1 MKKIFTLMLALF
13 AMVAVQ
19 AQNLLNEDFENGIPS
34 TWVNIDA
41 DNDGNS
47 WLSSAG
53 VSGVAGH
60 NGTDGCA
67 YSCSY
72 YDGTVLT
79 PDNWLITPA
88 ITLTGPASLTFW
100 IAAQDANYAAEH
112 YGVYISTTAGTSPAD
127 FTLLYEETLDANGG
141 ARAQGTWKQKTVNLA
156 SYTGTIRIAFRH
168 FNCTDMFY
176 MNIDDVVI
184 FAQPTSP
191 TIEAN
196 PTTID
201 FGTVA
206 LGNTA
211 SSTVN
216 ITAYSLTAG
225 VTATTTAPFAVSA
238 DGTTFG
244 TTATVPAAGGSLYVQ
259 YAPTTVGTNNG
270 TVTLAST
277 GATDVTVSVSGNAID
292 CSTITI
298 PFTEG
303 FESSIDCWTMV
314 SMDPANDDRFGVY
327 ADAEAYEG
335 SNDFRFSSFSSASD
349 YNQYL
354 ITPQLTLTPGQNY
367 IATFYYKGY
376 NANENFKVMY
386 STTNTDLSS
395 FTVLADYTNVATSW
409 TPVTVELPAGTKYVA
424 IDYYGNYQYYLYVDN
439 FSVMPATPSMSL
451 NETALD
457 FGINEMGSTSAAQY
471 VVMNTVSVNEPFT
484 VSTTA
489 PFEVSL
495 DGTTFAA
502 TQTLP
507 ANPATVVYDTIFVR
521 FAPTAAGTF
530 NQNLTVSSTSY
541 NGTVALTG
549 ESVDCTPGITVPY
562 SNDFNA
568 GLVPPICWSVGND
581 PASFFSAGTGTEGD
595 YAIGTEAVDFI
606 ITPEIHST
614 DALLVTFDY
623 INYFGTSA
631 NAPTYF
637 QVGYS
642 STDNNASSFTWQGE
656 QLCAVDAFT
665 PFATVVPAG
674 TKYVAVGVSQLGNG
688 LYYGLFEMDDA
699 FYIDNFA
706 LAAQTEPL
714 MNVSPTSM
722 FFGSVNIGSTV
733 PAKTASVVGALLTND
748 ITVTAP
754 ANFEVSTNG
763 TSYAAT
769 ATMSPNGGTLYVRYS
784 PSGAGNHSGNV
795 TLTSGSTTKTIAV
808 SGSAVDCSQPKT
820 LPFTENFDNGMPACW
835 SVLDVDGDGYTWEP
849 STEPYSYYDGVD
861 LSGTGYNDSYGFIL
875 SGSFSNALGTALTPD
890 NWLITPA
897 LVIPSSGATLSFYVA
912 AQDSSYANEHYGV
925 YVSTTGT
932 NPSNFTLLYEE
943 DLDADGG
950 PRATGTWKQKM
961 VNLPYGGQNIYLAIR
976 HFNCEDMFLIDIDD
990 FSVTPGVGVENHGL
1004 STKIYPNPA
1013 NTVLNINATSN
1024 INRVE
1029 VYNMMGQMVGM
1040 YEANDVNT
1048 QINTSSFANGVYTVK
1063 ISTENGTST
1072 KKFTVAR

>member
-34 TWVNIDA
+34 TWVNVDA
-41 DNDGNS
+41 DGDGNF
-47 WLSSAG
+47 WLSSENETG
-53 VSGVAGH
+53 VSGH
-60 NGTDGCA
+60 NGTNGCA

-72 YDGTVLT
+72 ISSALT

-216 ITAYSLTAG
+216 VTAYSLTTG

-238 DGTTFG
+238 DGTTYG

-259 YAPTTVGTNNG
+259 YAPTAVGTHNG

-277 GATDVTVSVSGNAID
+277 GATNVTVSVSGNAID
-292 CSTITI
+292 CSNITI

-314 SMDPANDDRFGVY
+314 SMDPANDARFGVY

-386 STTNTDLSS
+386 STTNTDINS
-395 FTVLADYTNVATSW
+395 FTVLADYTNVATTW

-439 FSVMPATPSMSL
+439 FSVMPATASMALSDS
-451 NETALD
+451 TLD
-457 FGINEMGSTSAAQY
+457 FGINEMGSTSDAQY
-471 VVMNTVSVNEPFT
+471 VVLSTVSVNEPFT
-484 VSTTA
+484 LTTTA

-495 DGTTFAA
+495 NGTTFAA
-502 TQTLP
+502 TQTIP
-507 ANPATVVYDTIFVR
+507 ANASTVVNDTIYVR

-530 NQNLTVSSTSY
+530 NQNLTVSSTSF

-562 SNDFNA
+562 SNDFNS
-568 GLVPPICWSVGND
+568 GLVPPVCWSVGDD
-581 PASFFSAGTGTEGD
+581 PENFFSAGTGAEGD

-614 DALLVTFDY
+614 DALLVSFDY

-637 QVGYS
+637 HVGYS
-642 STDNNASSFTWQGE
+642 TTDNNASSFTWQGE
-656 QLCAVDAFT
+656 QLSAVDAFT
-665 PFATVVPAG
+665 PYSTVVPAG

-688 LYYGLFEMDDA
+688 LYYGIFEMDDA

-722 FFGSVNIGSTV
+722 SFGSVNIGSTV

-769 ATMSPNGGTLYVRYS
+769 ATMSPNGGTLYVRYI
-784 PSGAGNHSGNV
+784 PSGAGYHSGNI

-808 SGSAVDCSQPKT
+808 SGSAVDCSQPQT

-835 SVLDVDGDGYTWEP
+835 SVIDADGDGYTWEP
-849 STEPYSYYDGVD
+849 STEPFSYYNGVD

-875 SGSFSNALGTALTPD
+875 SGSYSNALGTALTPD

-897 LVIPSSGATLSFYVA
+897 LVIPSSGATLTFYVA
-912 AQDSSYANEHYGV
+912 AQDAGYANEHYGV

-950 PRATGTWKQKM
+950 PRAGGTWKQKH
-961 VNLPYGGQNIYLAIR
+961 VNLPYGNQTIYLAIR

-990 FSVTPGVGVENHGL
+990 FSVTAGVGVENHEMDA
-1004 STKIYPNPA
+1004 TIYPNPA
-1013 NTVLNINATSN
+1013 NNVLNINANSN

-1029 VYNMMGQMVGM
+1029 VYNMMGQMVGS
-1040 YEANDVNT
+1040 YTANDMNT
-1048 QINTSSFANGVYTVK
+1048 QINTTSFANGVYTVK
-1063 ISTENGTST
+1063 ISTENGTT
-1072 KKFTVAR
+1072 TTKFTVAR

>member
-34 TWVNIDA
+34 TWVNVDA
-41 DNDGNS
+41 DGDGNF
-47 WLSSAG
+47 WLSSENQTG
-53 VSGVAGH
+53 VSGH
-60 NGTDGCA
+60 NGTNGCA

-72 YDGTVLT
+72 ISSALT

-100 IAAQDANYAAEH
+100 IAAQDASYAAEH
-112 YGVYISTTAGTSPAD
+112 YGVYISTTAGTTPAD

-141 ARAQGTWKQKTVNLA
+141 ARVQGTWKQKTVNLA
-156 SYTGTIRIAFRH
+156 NYTGTIRIAFRH

-216 ITAYSLTAG
+216 VTAYSLTTG

-238 DGTTFG
+238 DGTTYG

-259 YAPTTVGTNNG
+259 YAPTTAGTNNG

-292 CSTITI
+292 CSNITI

-335 SNDFRFSSFSSASD
+335 SNDFRFSSYSSASD

-386 STTNTDLSS
+386 STTNTDINS
-395 FTVLADYTNVATSW
+395 FTVLADYTNVATTW

-424 IDYYGNYQYYLYVDN
+424 IDYYGNYQFYLYVDN
-439 FSVMPATPSMSL
+439 FSVMPATASMALSDS
-451 NETALD
+451 TLD
-457 FGINEMGSTSAAQY
+457 FGINEMGSTSDAQY
-471 VVMNTVSVNEPFT
+471 VVLSTVSVNEPFT
-484 VSTTA
+484 LTTTA

-495 DGTTFAA
+495 NGTTFAA
-502 TQTLP
+502 TQTIP
-507 ANPATVVYDTIFVR
+507 ANASTVVNDTIYVR

-530 NQNLTVSSTSY
+530 NQNLTVSSTSF

-562 SNDFNA
+562 SNDFNS
-568 GLVPPICWSVGND
+568 GLVPPVCWSVGDD
-581 PASFFSAGTGTEGD
+581 PENFFAAGTGAEGD
-595 YAIGTEAVDFI
+595 YAIGAEAVDFI

-614 DALLVTFDY
+614 DALLVSFDY

-637 QVGYS
+637 HVGYS
-642 STDNNASSFTWQGE
+642 TTDNNASSFTWQGE
-656 QLCAVDAFT
+656 QLSAVDAFT
-665 PFATVVPAG
+665 PYSTVVPAG

-688 LYYGLFEMDDA
+688 LYYGIFEMDDA

-722 FFGSVNIGSTV
+722 SFGSVNIGSTV

-769 ATMSPNGGTLYVRYS
+769 ATMSPNGGTLYVRYI
-784 PSGAGNHSGNV
+784 PSGAGYHSGNI

-808 SGSAVDCSQPKT
+808 SGSAVDCSQPQT

-835 SVLDVDGDGYTWEP
+835 SVIDADGDGYTWEP
-849 STEPYSYYDGVD
+849 STEPFSYYDGVD

-875 SGSFSNALGTALTPD
+875 SGSYSNALSTALTPD

-897 LVIPSSGATLSFYVA
+897 LVIPSSGATLTFYVA
-912 AQDSSYANEHYGV
+912 AQDASYANEHYGV

-950 PRATGTWKQKM
+950 PRAGGTWKQKH
-961 VNLPYGGQNIYLAIR
+961 VNLPYGNQTIYLAIR

-990 FSVTPGVGVENHGL
+990 FSVTAGVGVENHEMDA
-1004 STKIYPNPA
+1004 TIYPNPA
-1013 NTVLNINATSN
+1013 NNVLNINANSN

-1029 VYNMMGQMVGM
+1029 VYNMMGQMVGS
-1040 YEANDVNT
+1040 YTANDMNT
-1048 QINTSSFANGVYTVK
+1048 QINTTSFANGVYTVK
-1063 ISTENGTST
+1063 ISTENGTT
-1072 KKFTVAR
+1072 TTKFTVAR

>member
-1 MKKIFTLMLALF
+1 MLALF
-13 AMVAVQ
+13 AMVAIQ
-19 AQNLLNEDFENGIPS
+19 AQSLLSEDFENGIPS

-41 DNDGNS
+41 DNDGNT
-47 WLSSAG
+47 WLSSESISG
-53 VSGVAGH
+53 VSGH
-60 NGTDGCA
+60 NGSSSCA
-67 YSCSY
+67 FSCSY
-72 YDGTVLT
+72 YNSTVLT

-88 ITLTGPASLTFW
+88 VTLSSNATLTFW
-100 IAAQDANYAAEH
+100 VCAQDANYAAEH
-112 YGVYISTTAGTSPAD
+112 YGVYISTTAGTTPSA
-127 FTLLYEETLDANGG
+127 FTLIYEETLDANGG
-141 ARAQGTWKQKTVNLA
+141 ARTQGTWKQKTVNLA
-156 SYTGTIRIAFRH
+156 SYTGQTVRIAFRH

-176 MNIDDVVI
+176 LNLDDVEI
-184 FAQPTSP
+184 TAQPTDP
-191 TIEAN
+191 TIIAT
-196 PTTID
+196 PTSLD
-201 FGTVA
+201 FGTTA
-206 LGNTA
+206 LGVTKNY
-211 SSTVN
+211 TVDVTTYN
-216 ITAYSLTAG
+216 LTAG
-225 VTATTTAPFAVSA
+225 VTATTSAPFAVSA
-238 DGTTFG
+238 DGTTYA
-244 TTATVPAAGGSLYVQ
+244 TTATVAAAGGTLYVQ
-259 YAPTTVGTNNG
+259 YAPTVVGADNG

-277 GATDVTVSVSGNAID
+277 GATSQTITLTGSGID
-292 CSTITI
+292 CSNLTI

-303 FESSIDCWTMV
+303 FENGFNPCWTMI
-314 SMDPANDDRFGVY
+314 SMDPANDDRFGVF
-327 ADAEAYEG
+327 ADEDAYDG
-335 SNDFRFSSFSSASD
+335 DYDFRFSSYASASD

-354 ITPQLTLTPGQNY
+354 ITPQLTLNASNNY
-367 IATFYYKGY
+367 LVRFFYEGY
-376 NANENFKVMY
+376 ASSDAFKVLY
-386 STTNTDLSS
+386 STTNDNLSS
-395 FTVLADYTNVATSW
+395 FTVLADYPAVPTSW
-409 TPVTVELPAGTKYVA
+409 TECVLELPAGTKYVA
-424 IDYYGNYQYYLYVDN
+424 INYYGNYAYYLYLDN
-439 FSVMPATPSMSL
+439 FSITTVTSSMDLS
-451 NETALD
+451 ETALD
-457 FGINEMGSTSAAQY
+457 FGINEMGSTSDAQY
-471 VVMNTVSVNEPFT
+471 VVMRTIGVNEAFT
-484 VSTTA
+484 VTTA
-489 PFEVSL
+489 APYQVSL
-495 DGTTFAA
+495 DGTNFAA
-502 TQTLP
+502 TQTIP

-581 PASFFSAGTGTEGD
+581 PANFFAAGTGTEGD

-665 PFATVVPAG
+665 PYATVVPAG

-688 LYYGLFEMDDA
+688 LYYGIFEMDDA

-714 MNVSPTSM
+714 MLVSPTSM
-722 FFGSVNIGSTV
+722 SFGSVNIGSTV

-808 SGSAVDCSQPKT
+808 SGSAVDCSQPQT

-875 SGSFSNALGTALTPD
+875 SGSYSNALGTALTPD

-950 PRATGTWKQKM
+950 PRATGAWKQKI
-961 VNLPYGGQNIYLAIR
+961 VNLPYGNQNIYLAIR

-1013 NTVLNINATSN
+1013 NTVLNINANSN
-1024 INRVE
+1024 ISRVE
-1029 VYNMMGQMVGM
+1029 VFNMMGQMVGS
-1040 YEANDVNT
+1040 YTANDVNT
-1048 QINTSSFANGVYTVK
+1048 QINTTNFSNGVYMVK
-1063 ISTENGTST
+1063 IDTENGTVT

>member
-34 TWVNIDA
+34 TWVNVDA
-41 DNDGNS
+41 DGDGNF
-47 WLSSAG
+47 WLSSENQTG
-53 VSGVAGH
+53 VSGH
-60 NGTDGCA
+60 NGTNGCA

-72 YDGTVLT
+72 ISSALT

-176 MNIDDVVI
+176 LNIDDVVI

-206 LGNTA
+206 IGNTA

-216 ITAYSLTAG
+216 VTAYSLTAG

-238 DGTTFG
+238 DGTTYG

-259 YAPTTVGTNNG
+259 YAPTAVGTHNG

-277 GATDVTVSVSGNAID
+277 GATNVTVSVSGNAID
-292 CSTITI
+292 CSNITI

-386 STTNTDLSS
+386 STTNTDINS
-395 FTVLADYTNVATSW
+395 FTVLADYTNVATTW

-439 FSVMPATPSMSL
+439 FSVMPATASMALSDS
-451 NETALD
+451 TLD
-457 FGINEMGSTSAAQY
+457 FGINEMGSTSDAQY
-471 VVMNTVSVNEPFT
+471 VVLSTVSVNEPFT
-484 VSTTA
+484 LTTTA

-495 DGTTFAA
+495 NGTTFAA
-502 TQTLP
+502 TQTIP
-507 ANPATVVYDTIFVR
+507 ANASTVVNDTIYVR

-562 SNDFNA
+562 SNDFNS
-568 GLVPPICWSVGND
+568 GLVPPVCWSVGDD
-581 PASFFSAGTGTEGD
+581 PENFFAAGTGTEGD

-614 DALLVTFDY
+614 DAILVSFDY

-637 QVGYS
+637 HVGYS
-642 STDNNASSFTWQGE
+642 TTDNSASSFTWQGE
-656 QLCAVDAFT
+656 QLSAVDAFT
-665 PFATVVPAG
+665 PYSTVVPAG

-688 LYYGLFEMDDA
+688 LYYGIFEMDDA

-722 FFGSVNIGSTV
+722 SFGSVNIGSTV

-769 ATMSPNGGTLYVRYS
+769 ATMSPNGGTLYVRYI
-784 PSGAGNHSGNV
+784 PSGAGYHSGNI

-808 SGSAVDCSQPKT
+808 SGSAVDCSQPQT

-835 SVLDVDGDGYTWEP
+835 SVIDADGDGYTWEP
-849 STEPYSYYDGVD
+849 STEPFSYYNGVD

-875 SGSFSNALGTALTPD
+875 SGSYSNALGAALTPD

-897 LVIPSSGATLSFYVA
+897 LVIPSSGATLTFYVA
-912 AQDSSYANEHYGV
+912 AQDASYANEHYGV

-950 PRATGTWKQKM
+950 PRAGGTWKQKH
-961 VNLPYGGQNIYLAIR
+961 VNLPYGNQTIYLAIR

-990 FSVTPGVGVENHGL
+990 FSVTAGVGVENHEMDA
-1004 STKIYPNPA
+1004 TIYPNPA
-1013 NTVLNINATSN
+1013 NNVLNINANSN

-1029 VYNMMGQMVGM
+1029 VYNMMGQMVGS
-1040 YEANDVNT
+1040 YTANDMNT
-1048 QINTSSFANGVYTVK
+1048 QINTTSFANGVYTVK
-1063 ISTENGTST
+1063 ISTENGTT
-1072 KKFTVAR
+1072 TTKFTVAR

>member
-34 TWVNIDA
+34 TWVNVDA
-41 DNDGNS
+41 DGDGNF
-47 WLSSAG
+47 WLSSENQTG
-53 VSGVAGH
+53 VSGH
-60 NGTDGCA
+60 NGTNGCA

-72 YDGTVLT
+72 ISSALT

-100 IAAQDANYAAEH
+100 IAAQDASYAAEH
-112 YGVYISTTAGTSPAD
+112 YGVYISTTAGTTPAD

-141 ARAQGTWKQKTVNLA
+141 ARVQGTWKQKTVNLA

-216 ITAYSLTAG
+216 VTAYSLTTG

-238 DGTTFG
+238 DGTTYG

-259 YAPTTVGTNNG
+259 YAPTTAGTNNG

-277 GATDVTVSVSGNAID
+277 GATDVTISVSGNAID
-292 CSTITI
+292 CSNITI

-335 SNDFRFSSFSSASD
+335 SNDFRFSSYSSASD

-386 STTNTDLSS
+386 STTNTDINS
-395 FTVLADYTNVATSW
+395 FTVLADYTNVATTW

-439 FSVMPATPSMSL
+439 FSVMPATASMALSDS
-451 NETALD
+451 TLD
-457 FGINEMGSTSAAQY
+457 FGINEMGSTSDAQY
-471 VVMNTVSVNEPFT
+471 VVLSTVSVNEPFT
-484 VSTTA
+484 LTTTA

-495 DGTTFAA
+495 NGTTFAA
-502 TQTLP
+502 TQTIP
-507 ANPATVVYDTIFVR
+507 ANASTVVNDTIYVR

-562 SNDFNA
+562 SNDFNS
-568 GLVPPICWSVGND
+568 GLVPPVCWSVGDD
-581 PASFFSAGTGTEGD
+581 PENFFAAGTGAEGD

-614 DALLVTFDY
+614 DALLVSFDY

-637 QVGYS
+637 HVGYS
-642 STDNNASSFTWQGE
+642 TTDNNASSFTWQGE
-656 QLCAVDAFT
+656 QLSAVDAFT
-665 PFATVVPAG
+665 PYSTVVPAG

-688 LYYGLFEMDDA
+688 LYFGIFEMDDA

-722 FFGSVNIGSTV
+722 SFGSVNIGSTV

-769 ATMSPNGGTLYVRYS
+769 ATMSPNGGTLYVRYI
-784 PSGAGNHSGNV
+784 PSGAGYHSGNI

-808 SGSAVDCSQPKT
+808 SGSAVDCSQPQT

-835 SVLDVDGDGYTWEP
+835 SVIDADGDGYTWEP
-849 STEPYSYYDGVD
+849 STEPFSYYDGVD

-875 SGSFSNALGTALTPD
+875 SGSYSNALGTALTPD

-897 LVIPSSGATLSFYVA
+897 LVIPSSGATLTFYVA
-912 AQDSSYANEHYGV
+912 AQDAGYANEHYGV

-950 PRATGTWKQKM
+950 PRAGGTWKQKH
-961 VNLPYGGQNIYLAIR
+961 VNLPYGNQTIYLAIR

-990 FSVTPGVGVENHGL
+990 FSVTAGVGVENHEMDA
-1004 STKIYPNPA
+1004 TIYPNPA
-1013 NTVLNINATSN
+1013 NNVLNINANSN

-1029 VYNMMGQMVGM
+1029 VYNMMGQMVGS
-1040 YEANDVNT
+1040 YTANDMNT
-1048 QINTSSFANGVYTVK
+1048 QINTTSFANGVYTVK
-1063 ISTENGTST
+1063 ISTENGTT
-1072 KKFTVAR
+1072 TTKFTVAR